1 MKNTQPKQNTQ
12 PKVQSRWQRIAR
24 SSSVRRASLGGGV
37 LLMAVALSGLIV
49 ATGPD
54 GAAEPQT
61 EKAWPVTV
69 MQANPAERTPM
80 FATYGRVEART
91 EAKLR
96 TDIQTIVDR
105 VHVREGEWVE
115 KGALLIEFRAD
126 ELALSLREANA
137 EADKAQATLR
147 STEAEFKMLKQTTSH
162 FEEMYR
168 IAQQTLARQRELA
181 DRRMIPQALL
191 DTAMQTA
198 SRDTIEYQNHKGTL
212 ANFPSRVAQN
222 RAALTVAQARAEKAK
237 LDLDKTRLYA
247 PFSGPILD
255 VAVGAGD
262 TTNITVVLITMADAS
277 TFEVRAVI
285 PDQYADRVRLAL
297 ERKQPISAEQ
307 TNGTPT
313 LRLNRVAHN
322 VRPGQSG
329 LDAWFRLIDPT
340 NSDLTLGRVINLTA
354 VLPGE
359 PDLVAL
365 PGQALYNNNRV
376 YLVNNNRLQAATV
389 QRIGEVRLASGDH
402 QVLVRGDNLSQ
413 GADVMTTALP
423 SAITGL
429 LVEPIRA
436 TPEEAIVTTPAPQS
450 SLDRT
455 NQPSTAVAQPPTA

>member
-285 PDQYADRVRLAL
+285 PDQYADRVRLCL
-297 ERKQPISAEQ
+297 LYTSPSPRDQRGSRMPSSA
-307 TNGTPT
+307 
-313 LRLNRVAHN
+313 
-322 VRPGQSG
+322 
-329 LDAWFRLIDPT
+329 
-340 NSDLTLGRVINLTA
+340 
-354 VLPGE
+354 
-359 PDLVAL
+359 
-365 PGQALYNNNRV
+365 
-376 YLVNNNRLQAATV
+376 
-389 QRIGEVRLASGDH
+389 
-402 QVLVRGDNLSQ
+402 
-413 GADVMTTALP
+413 
-423 SAITGL
+423 
-429 LVEPIRA
+429 
-436 TPEEAIVTTPAPQS
+436 
-450 SLDRT
+450 
-455 NQPSTAVAQPPTA
+455 

>member
-1 MKNTQPKQNTQ
+1 
-12 PKVQSRWQRIAR
+12 
-24 SSSVRRASLGGGV
+24 
-37 LLMAVALSGLIV
+37 
-49 ATGPD
+49 
-54 GAAEPQT
+54 
-61 EKAWPVTV
+61 
-69 MQANPAERTPM
+69 M

-307 TNGTPT
+307 TSGRPT

-429 LVEPIRA
+429 LVEPIR
-436 TPEEAIVTTPAPQS
+436 TGWHRCRSIQ
-450 SLDRT
+450 
-455 NQPSTAVAQPPTA
+455 